1 MAFFISP
8 LISARVLD
16 IGPRALGRG
25 QGSTMRLKHLHL
37 RVTNFLKEQ
46 KQASFLFFLMV
57 SSVKFVHI
65 QLPLHIVTQH

>member
-25 QGSTMRLKHLHL
+25 QGSTMRLKHLHTSVYNAFTGQL
-37 RVTNFLKEQ
+37 YDRLIQ
-46 KQASFLFFLMV
+46 QAYN
-57 SSVKFVHI
+57 
-65 QLPLHIVTQH
+65 